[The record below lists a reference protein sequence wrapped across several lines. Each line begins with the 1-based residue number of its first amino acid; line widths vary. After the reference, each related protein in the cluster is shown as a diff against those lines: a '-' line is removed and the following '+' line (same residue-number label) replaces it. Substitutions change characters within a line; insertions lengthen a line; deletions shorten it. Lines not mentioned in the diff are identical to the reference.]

1 MRPLTSSLHRRRS
14 QRGVTL
20 IEGMAAAVIFAVG
33 VVGAF
38 AGIMMASGQ
47 NTSAN
52 RLAVAH
58 GIARQVRYGLES
70 QGYRNLTQGTGLLTS
85 ARCTTDSNVRDGLT
99 GGLGQ
104 LTSQSCVI
112 DLDAFEDASSPEND
126 IVPAYSPELRAGYRR
141 VLVWQQDPQTNIASV
156 LIVVSFGDTL
166 GRRFVRHSAALYNPS
181 NNQARVNL

>member
-1 MRPLTSSLHRRRS
+1 MRHLTSSLTRRRS
-14 QRGVTL
+14 PRGVTL
-20 IEGMAAAVIFAVG
+20 IEGMAAAVIFVVG

-38 AGIMMASGQ
+38 SGIMMASGQ

-52 RLAVAH
+52 RLAVAN

-70 QGYRNLTQGTGLLTS
+70 QGYRKLTEGSGLLTTG
-85 ARCTTDSNVRDGLT
+85 RCSTDSNVRDVLT

-112 DLDAFEDASSPEND
+112 DLDAFEDASSAEND
-126 IVPAYSPELRAGYRR
+126 IVAAYSPELRAGYRR
-141 VLVWQQDPQTNIASV
+141 VLVWQRDPNNNIASV
-156 LIVVSFGDTL
+156 LIIVSFGDTI
-166 GRRFVRHSAALYNPS
+166 GRRYVRHSAALYNPS